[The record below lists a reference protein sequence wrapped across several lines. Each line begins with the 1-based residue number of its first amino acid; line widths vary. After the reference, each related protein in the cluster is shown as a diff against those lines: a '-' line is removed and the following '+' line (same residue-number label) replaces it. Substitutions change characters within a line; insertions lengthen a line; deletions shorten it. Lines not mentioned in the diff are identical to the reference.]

1 VPDAASVPAL
11 PRTTLLLGGSRSGKS
26 AVAERLLAPDSAVTY
41 VATGRAPDGTDP
53 DWTERVRRHRTRR
66 PAGWTT
72 RETDDLAGALQQTI
86 GPVLVDSVGTWLTG
100 VLDACG
106 AWDDRPGW
114 RTVCGARIDALEE
127 AWRTASG
134 PVVAVSDEV
143 GSGVVPATASGRLF
157 RDLLG
162 ELNARLSLAADR
174 VLLVV
179 AGRVL
184 ELAHPDDLLS
194 RVPDVRPTAVE
205 AP

>member
-1 VPDAASVPAL
+1 
-11 PRTTLLLGGSRSGKS
+11 LLGGSRSGKS
-26 AVAERLLAPDSAVTY
+26 AVAERLLASSSAVTY

-53 DWTERVRRHRTRR
+53 DWAERVRRHRARR

-72 RETDDLAGALQQTI
+72 RETDDLAGVLRASS

-100 VLDACG
+100 VLDECG

-114 RTVCGARIDALEE
+114 RTVCNARIDALDE
-127 AWRTASG
+127 AWRAASG

-162 ELNARLSLAADR
+162 ELNSRLSLGADR

>member
-1 VPDAASVPAL
+1 MTITA
-11 PRTTLLLGGSRSGKS
+11 RTTLVLGGSRSGKS
-26 AVAERLLAPDSAVTY
+26 AVAERLLAGRPDVTY
-41 VATGRAPDGTDP
+41 VATGPVPDGADL
-53 DWTERVRRHRTRR
+53 DWAARVERHRARR
-66 PAGWTT
+66 PQGWAT
-72 RETDDLAGALQQTI
+72 RETTDLAEVVGATDGAL
-86 GPVLVDSVGTWLTG
+86 LVDSVGSWLTG
-100 VLDACG
+100 VLDDCG
-106 AWDDRPGW
+106 AWADAPGW
-114 RTVCGARIDALEE
+114 RATCADRLDQLQA
-127 AWRTASG
+127 AWLRAPG

-184 ELAHPDDLLS
+184 ELSHPDVLLG
-194 RVPDVRPTAVE
+194 VPSTDAPFPLE

>member
-1 VPDAASVPAL
+1 VPDVAPVPAGL

-26 AVAERLLAPDSAVTY
+26 AVAERLLGAESTVTY
-41 VATGRAPDGTDP
+41 VATGRVPDGTDP
-53 DWTERVRRHRTRR
+53 DWADRVRRHRARR

-72 RETDDLAGALQQTI
+72 RETDDLAGALQTP
-86 GPVLVDSVGTWLTG
+86 GPVLIDSVGTWLTG
-100 VLDACG
+100 VLDECG
-106 AWDDRPGW
+106 AWQNLPGW
-114 RTVCGARIDALEE
+114 RSACAERIDELEE

-134 PVVAVSDEV
+134 PVVAVTDEV

-174 VLLVV
+174 ALLVV

-184 ELAHPDDLLS
+184 ELGHPDHLLS